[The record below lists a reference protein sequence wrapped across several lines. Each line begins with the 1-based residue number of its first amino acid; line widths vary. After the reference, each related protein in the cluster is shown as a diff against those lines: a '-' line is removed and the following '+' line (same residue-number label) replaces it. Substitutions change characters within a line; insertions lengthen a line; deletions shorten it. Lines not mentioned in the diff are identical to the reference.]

1 MPPCLHRRRPHG
13 HRGALRGL
21 LRHRT
26 AIGASA
32 GSAPVVRT
40 TWPFSTATCRVSQRW
55 RRMVSSAC
63 SLMIAMIHETNTYP
77 GMKRNEDG
85 RLRRCGSSLAE
96 RDSCHHPA
104 STAAKIQ
111 F

>member
-1 MPPCLHRRRPHG
+1 MR
-13 HRGALRGL
+13 
-21 LRHRT
+21 
-26 AIGASA
+26 
-32 GSAPVVRT
+32 
-40 TWPFSTATCRVSQRW
+40 
-55 RRMVSSAC
+55 
-63 SLMIAMIHETNTYP
+63 AMIHETNTYP

-111 F
+111 FWLISECTMNAGPSSSVKPLRPLSTIV

>member
-1 MPPCLHRRRPHG
+1 MR
-13 HRGALRGL
+13 
-21 LRHRT
+21 
-26 AIGASA
+26 
-32 GSAPVVRT
+32 
-40 TWPFSTATCRVSQRW
+40 
-55 RRMVSSAC
+55 
-63 SLMIAMIHETNTYP
+63 AMIHETNTYP
-77 GMKRNEDG
+77 GMKRNEEG